1 VQHIRRIATAR
12 REHTMQLGTLAIALG
27 IAGAIAASAAT
38 AQTFTKPVRIITS
51 TAGSVGDIYSRQV
64 SARLSERLGQ
74 PVIVD
79 NRSVAGGG
87 RPMMIAGAQMPP
99 DGHGY
104 VIIPGPSYTL
114 LPLTVKD
121 PGFDA
126 AKDFTPVGMLGSMIF
141 GFAVSIK
148 EPVASIEEF
157 VALARSRPG
166 QLNYG
171 GFGANSPQSMAMH
184 SFARNRGL
192 SLVGVP
198 YNGSTPAM
206 LDLTSGR
213 VSAMVS
219 ALSAVLPLA
228 QSGKLRILAVA
239 GDRRL
244 AILPDVPSTRELGI
258 TEIENLWIGVLAP
271 AKTPPDFIARVNR
284 EINAIMALPEVQE
297 TLAKAALSVATN
309 SPAEFAAYIR
319 KDMEFWRKL
328 ADAAGVVPE

>member
-1 VQHIRRIATAR
+1 MKPGALSV
-12 REHTMQLGTLAIALG
+12 AIV
-27 IAGAIAASAAT
+27 IAGAFAASAAI
-38 AQTFTKPVRIITS
+38 AQSFTKPLRIITS

-64 SARLSERLGQ
+64 STRLSERLGQ

-79 NRSVAGGG
+79 NRSVAGAG

-99 DGHGY
+99 DGHNY
-104 VIIPGPSYTL
+104 VIIPGPSYTV

-126 AKDFTPVGMLGSMIF
+126 VKDFMPVGMLGSMIF
-141 GFAVSIK
+141 GFAVSAK
-148 EPVASIEEF
+148 EPVSSIDEF
-157 VALARSRPG
+157 VALAKSKPG

-192 SLVGVP
+192 ALVGVP

-213 VSAMVS
+213 ISAMVS

-239 GDRRL
+239 GDKRL

-258 TEIENLWIGVLAP
+258 SEIENLWIGVLAP
-271 AKTPPDFIARVNR
+271 SRTPTDFITRVNR
-284 EINAIMALPEVQE
+284 EINAIMALPEVSE
-297 TLAKAALSVATN
+297 MLSKAALSVSTN
-309 SPAEFAAYIR
+309 SPAEFGAYIR
-319 KDMEFWRKL
+319 KDMEFWRRL